1 MGSVLPLLSLQLFL
15 LRKFFWWMRPTFC
28 FIIFVF
34 IISVFQIHMEVGILS
49 LSFFFKFYLEK
60 KKKSFCL
67 FIITNLVKKASDLQV
82 FERCHLQKLIPF
94 DVIEI
99 HSSVV
104 HGFSIIITTENKRKS
119 IGLHAKSKQNKQQK
133 KKKLVT
139 VSRVPFPLF
148 YSPHISCHRHRIF
161 FFFSTTVSRCGI
173 FCPTPTKLVASAA
186 PNS

>member
-1 MGSVLPLLSLQLFL
+1 MDETNILLHN
-15 LRKFFWWMRPTFC
+15 FC
-28 FIIFVF
+28 FYYFSLSNSHGSGYPLIIIFLK
-34 IISVFQIHMEVGILS
+34 IL
-49 LSFFFKFYLEK
+49 FGKEK
-60 KKKSFCL
+60 KNSFCL

-161 FFFSTTVSRCGI
+161 FFFPQQSQD
-173 FCPTPTKLVASAA
+173 VASFVQRPQNWLLQLLPIHKVSQLSICLFFTVLPA
-186 PNS
+186 